1 MKWTDLILLIFLI
14 NLFGCRFS
22 SRDVRPVE
30 TQQKVDAGGHRVR
43 LLVTGEGTP
52 TVVLE
57 SGLGAGIESWTRVQP
72 SLSRSTQVVSY
83 DQAGVGGSE
92 PSPKPRT
99 GRHIASE
106 LHTALKNAGL
116 RPPYVLV
123 GHSIGGPYIHVFA
136 NMYPTEVAGLVFV
149 DPTQESFS
157 QGNADLTGWLRDHH
171 PETLRHMEDQF
182 EKAKLP
188 EGIRDFLR
196 VQWADVMKRG
206 EEILASAPT
215 RLRDQWA
222 SILNKEKLEMMREE
236 SLQSFASMPQ
246 AVGEGFQGMLSTLE
260 QAQAAWPLPN
270 VCVIVLANSKRDTRL
285 APAEQAL
292 EAIRIEARLNQ
303 YREWLR
309 RVPTGKLIVTE
320 KSGHYV
326 QNDEPELVI
335 SAIRQV
341 IESTKR

>member
-1 MKWTDLILLIFLI
+1 MKWTDLILLIFLM
-14 NLFGCRFS
+14 NLFGCRS
-22 SRDVRPVE
+22 SPRDVHPVE
-30 TQQKVDAGGHRVR
+30 TPQKVDAGGHRVR
-43 LLVTGEGTP
+43 LLVAGEGTP

-57 SGLGAGIESWTRVQP
+57 SGFGAGIESWTRVQP
-72 SLSRSTQVVSY
+72 SVSRFTQVVSY

-99 GRHIASE
+99 GRQIASE
-106 LHTALKNAGL
+106 LHTVLKNAGL

-136 NMYPTEVAGLVFV
+136 NRYPTEVAGMVFV
-149 DPTQESFS
+149 DPTQERFS
-157 QGNADLTGWLRDHH
+157 QGNTDLTGWLRDHH

-182 EKAKLP
+182 ERAKLP

-196 VQWADVMKRG
+196 VQWADVLKRG
-206 EEILASAPT
+206 EEILASAPE

-222 SILNKEKLEMMREE
+222 SILNKEQLDMMREE
-236 SLQSFASMPQ
+236 SLQSFATMPQ
-246 AVGEGFQGMLSTLE
+246 AVREGFEGILSTLE

-270 VCVIVLANSKRDTRL
+270 VSVIVLANGKRDTRL

-303 YREWLR
+303 YKEWLR
-309 RVPTGKLIVTE
+309 RVPTGELTITE
-320 KSGHYV
+320 QSGHDIP
-326 QNDEPELVI
+326 NEEPELVI
-335 SAIRQV
+335 NAIRQV
-341 IESTKR
+341 IATTKR